1 MPIQKIETN
10 YSHFPSPAEKTI
22 YFCSRKTKQNT
33 ASPPKQ
39 LKTIINMISTLA
51 IQGKVIWTALA
62 LGILI
67 VIGISTYLKENA
79 LTREDDA
86 KTKGKE

>member
-1 MPIQKIETN
+1 
-10 YSHFPSPAEKTI
+10 
-22 YFCSRKTKQNT
+22 
-33 ASPPKQ
+33 
-39 LKTIINMISTLA
+39 MISTLA

>member
-1 MPIQKIETN
+1 MS
-10 YSHFPSPAEKTI
+10 YYH
-22 YFCSRKTKQNT
+22 